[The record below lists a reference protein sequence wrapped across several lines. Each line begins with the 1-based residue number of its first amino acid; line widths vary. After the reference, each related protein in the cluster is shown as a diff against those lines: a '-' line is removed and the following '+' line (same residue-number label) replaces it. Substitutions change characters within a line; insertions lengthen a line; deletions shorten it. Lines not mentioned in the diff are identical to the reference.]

1 MTVEEASK
9 LNCPYKPYKTT
20 LDGEPVPT
28 CNPIGCMCWVE
39 VLKEVYTN
47 KLVLEGSEELDKKT
61 YPNHQRYNITFY
73 GTTHYNHYG
82 ILTTVEQSYCSLRG
96 KDV

>member
-20 LDGEPVPT
+20 LEGEPVPT
-28 CNPIGCMCWVE
+28 CQPIGCMCWVSVEEIHYEDRMFVKEGESFDNERYPTHVLYDALLYSGGWAE
-39 VLKEVYTN
+39 VYGILKEV
-47 KLVLEGSEELDKKT
+47 ESG
-61 YPNHQRYNITFY
+61 
-73 GTTHYNHYG
+73 
-82 ILTTVEQSYCSLRG
+82 YCALRG

>member
-20 LDGEPVPT
+20 LDGKPVPT
-28 CNPIGCMCWVE
+28 CTPIGCMCWVE
-39 VLKEVYTN
+39 VLKKEQTDT
-47 KLVLEGSEELDKKT
+47 LVLKDNEELDKKK
-61 YPNHQRYNITFY
+61 YPNHKVY
-73 GTTHYNHYG
+73 TTNYYDTNYYKHYG

>member
-20 LDGEPVPT
+20 LEGEPVPT
-28 CNPIGCMCWVE
+28 CQPIGCMCWVSTE
-39 VLKEVYTN
+39 KIYYV
-47 KLVLEGSEELDKKT
+47 DKKVVDEGESFDKERYPMHKLCSTNT
-61 YPNHQRYNITFY
+61 YSDRWAKI
-73 GTTHYNHYG
+73 YG
-82 ILTTVEQSYCSLRG
+82 IPKRVESGYCVLRG

>member
-28 CNPIGCMCWVE
+28 CNPVGCMCWVE
-39 VLKEVYTN
+39 VLEEVYTN
-47 KLVLEGSEELDKKT
+47 NLVLEGSEELDKKKCPT
-61 YPNHQRYNITFY
+61 HKKYNINYYDTNY
-73 GTTHYNHYG
+73 YKHYG

-96 KDV
+96 KDI